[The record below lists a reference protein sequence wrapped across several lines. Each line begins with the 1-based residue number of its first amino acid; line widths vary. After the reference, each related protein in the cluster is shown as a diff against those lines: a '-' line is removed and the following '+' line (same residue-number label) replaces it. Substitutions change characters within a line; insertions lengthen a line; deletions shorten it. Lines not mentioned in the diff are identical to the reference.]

1 MTNLVL
7 LPPIMPLEFR
17 AIGIVRGRYLP
28 SQKKIT
34 RGTIVMEDGTILPA
48 NLTETAGWLIKL
60 KPELIET
67 EHVWVAW
74 PRTDENV
81 LHMQLKNLRL
91 PLEGQTIE
99 DVSAGVDYFS
109 VRGEIVNQDP
119 HTGTINIRICRNIVP
134 PEKQLR
140 KKYQP
145 FILAIEGFLPG
156 KVDGQFWD
164 FDVSREGNKLILE
177 DANFMA
183 QIVFELPP
191 KEEPKKGKKGKGK
204 QPPGKPSGQKPVIK
218 SPVPKQSAA
227 PAAEPPKP
235 EIPEVPPAE
244 RPPNLFKKKKLR

>member
-1 MTNLVL
+1 MTNPVL
-7 LPPIMPLEFR
+7 LPPIMPLEYR

-34 RGTIVMEDGTILPA
+34 RGTLVTQDGAILPA

-60 KPELIET
+60 KPDLIET
-67 EHVWVAW
+67 EQVWVAW
-74 PRTDENV
+74 PRTDENI

-91 PLEGQTIE
+91 PLEGQTID
-99 DVSAGVDYFS
+99 DVSEGVDYFS

-119 HTGTINIRICRNIVP
+119 HTGTINIRICRNIIP
-134 PEKQLR
+134 LKGGLR
-140 KKYQP
+140 KRYLP

-177 DANFMA
+177 DANFQA
-183 QIVFELPP
+183 QVVFELPP
-191 KEEPKKGKKGKGK
+191 KEEPQKGKKGKGK
-204 QPPGKPSGQKPVIK
+204 KTVGKPSGVKPVIK
-218 SPVPKQSAA
+218 SPLPKQSAA

-235 EIPEVPPAE
+235 EVPEVPPAE